1 VTLFNK
7 VLLATESLQ
16 LLDLDLRQPTLDIL
30 FHEND
35 PSNVQSDHN
44 SMNTTGRPDVGTTQP
59 STEKDNTNS
68 IHKDIR
74 GEEFVTSLALRKPS
88 VPCSW
93 ADFLAAT
100 EFQLKDK
107 SLDAPPQEYGMTLT
121 KVVQHTHDI
130 YGPLSTTPTDNAH
143 ASPSDKKVPK
153 SPSAASEPA
162 LDPADR
168 LLRWRGAFI
177 PSSCTQR
184 LHLIPHCSGSRRT
197 PATSDGANRER
208 TYSQ

>member
-1 VTLFNK
+1 VKLFNK

-30 FHEND
+30 FHENA

-59 STEKDNTNS
+59 STEKDNANS
-68 IHKDIR
+68 IHKDLR
-74 GEEFVTSLALRKPS
+74 GEEFVTSLASKKPS
-88 VPCSW
+88 APCSW

-143 ASPSDKKVPK
+143 SSPEDKKMPK
-153 SPSAASEPA
+153 LPSAAPEPA
-162 LDPADR
+162 LKIAER
-168 LLRWRGAFI
+168 VRRRMGAFI
-177 PSSCTQR
+177 LSSCTQR

-197 PATSDGANRER
+197 PSTSDGANSER
-208 TYSQ
+208 TYLQ